1 MTELVRTIYN
11 VEFNTPAAEKY
22 QSLNFYEIPPVIKL
36 KEITNLVGKIR
47 ASGEQSKNYIILN
60 NINKIRRLAQSEQ
73 NLPSG
78 RFFCLLWTKKN
89 GEKYG
94 LLFEKIEENN
104 NKAVGIWNLIKNK
117 DFSSLEQKISDDL
130 KNIEEVSR
138 FTEVSIFL

>member
-47 ASGEQSKNYIILN
+47 ASGEQSKIYIILN